1 MLLSFTREL
10 QNDPLVALLRIS
22 VSTQSHTHPEPAV
35 VFHRSA
41 SHGKCLACV
50 CTSMAQQ
57 LRTGTEREADGGKI
71 LRACWGLTQ
80 AALDRPAERVLRN
93 WISCLG
99 LPSEV
104 EYQSGHLKRKLLVK
118 PSARMWLCRR
128 KSRITRH
135 WSHRDTTVVLQ
146 YFVKFFPISSR
157 LYFYSTLYTA
167 DFKAEMMQWCIFH
180 QTRDIFKVW
189 GKAALKRPRSSFVL
203 IFCIFV
209 KLFWWSLCCS
219 SH

>member
-1 MLLSFTREL
+1 MLHSVQCSSWTCCCVLSICFPWQTWL
-10 QNDPLVALLRIS
+10 
-22 VSTQSHTHPEPAV
+22 
-35 VFHRSA
+35 
-41 SHGKCLACV
+41 KCLARV

-57 LRTGTEREADGGKI
+57 LWTGTEREADGGKI

-135 WSHRDTTVVLQ
+135 WSHRNTTVVLHNFCFSIVWNSSQ
-146 YFVKFFPISSR
+146 FQVSFISIP
-157 LYFYSTLYTA
+157 LYTLQIS
-167 DFKAEMMQWCIFH
+167 KQWWCNDAYFIKYEAYSNYEVKQLWKDNSVILFI
-180 QTRDIFKVW
+180 QINSVQVLF
-189 GKAALKRPRSSFVL
+189 LSFA
-203 IFCIFV
+203 
-209 KLFWWSLCCS
+209 SL
-219 SH
+219 